1 MGDRRSAEVLT
12 GRWGVAALLAG
23 LLLRGFFVWIHPR
36 FVGDT
41 LAYGDL
47 AHNLLVHHMFG
58 FTEDVIRPTLI
69 RLPGYPLFL
78 AACFVVFGN
87 ANYVA
92 VVWVQVAVDMV
103 DCALLGVLA
112 GRLLGRRAGV
122 AALWLAAL
130 CPFTANYAAA
140 ALTETLSLFCVTLA
154 LFGLERWVSKWRRG
168 ERGLGWAAAIGAAL
182 AFAVLLRPDE
192 GLLAAA
198 VLPVMVW
205 IGWRHSHVSESRH
218 GAPGVWAATAPAM
231 VASLIVVLPL
241 VGWAGR
247 NWRTFH
253 VIQPLAPRYANDPG
267 EDVAYGFQRWYR
279 TWAVE
284 FKSTID
290 TYWPYDGSLIKLGDL
305 PPRAFDDAQQRAET
319 SAVFAAYNEET
330 SATPA
335 FDAAFA
341 RIAGER
347 VAAHPLRY
355 YVVLPVAREMNMW
368 LRPRT
373 ELMKLPIDWWA
384 VRTHPG
390 RSMFEIAYAL
400 LNAVYLALAGV
411 GLWRWSSRGWS
422 GNAAV
427 AAAMVGFVALRC
439 ALLLTL
445 DNSEPRYTLECF
457 PVVIVLASLVFARV
471 NLNGEFESR
480 TC

>member
-1 MGDRRSAEVLT
+1 MDDRRRADGLP
-12 GRWGVAALLAG
+12 GRWGAAALVAG
-23 LLLRGFFVWIHPR
+23 LLLRVFFVWIHPR

-47 AHNLLVHHMFG
+47 AHNLLAHRVFG

-69 RLPGYPLFL
+69 RLPGYPMFL
-78 AACFVVFGN
+78 AACFLVFGN
-87 ANYVA
+87 ANYLA
-92 VVWVQVAVDMV
+92 VVWVQVGVDLAA
-103 DCALLGVLA
+103 CAMLGVLA
-112 GRLLGRRAGV
+112 ERLMGRRAGL

-154 LFGLERWVSKWRRG
+154 LFGLERWCARWRAG
-168 ERGLGWAAAIGAAL
+168 EVGLGWAAVVGGARSC
-182 AFAVLLRPDE
+182 AVRVRPDE

-198 VLPVMVW
+198 VVPVMIWV
-205 IGWRHSHVSESRH
+205 GWRHSHVSKSRH
-218 GAPGVWAATAPAM
+218 GAPGVWAGLRPAV

-267 EDVAYGFQRWYR
+267 EEVQYGFQRWYR

-284 FKSTID
+284 FESTVD
-290 TYWPYDGSLIKLGDL
+290 VYWPYDGSLIRMGDL
-305 PPRAFDDAQQRAET
+305 PRRAFDSVAQREET
-319 SAVFAAYNEET
+319 GAVFAAYNQET

-341 RIAGER
+341 RIAAER
-347 VAAHPLRY
+347 VAAYPLQY
-355 YVVLPVAREMNMW
+355 YVVLPAAREMNMW

-373 ELMKLPIDWWA
+373 ELMKLPIDWWV
-384 VRTHPG
+384 VRAHPG
-390 RSMFEIAYAL
+390 RSAFEIAYAL
-400 LNAVYLALAGV
+400 LNAGYLVLAGW
-411 GLWRWSSRGWS
+411 GLWRWRSRGGS
-422 GNAAV
+422 GNLAV
-427 AAAMVGFVALRC
+427 AVAMLGFVALRC

-457 PVVIVLASLVFARV
+457 PVVIVLAGIALGGR
-471 NLNGEFESR
+471 SR
-480 TC
+480 AISD